1 MAMTPSSLWTPNGE
15 VSIAKGQVAVTR
27 PEVITL
33 SKFHEFAG
41 KHGLS
46 LVCKRCDHAVT
57 GSNTGQEA
65 VLSLACNCREFIFR
79 A

>member
-1 MAMTPSSLWTPNGE
+1 MAL
-15 VSIAKGQVAVTR
+15 ARDQVLVTR
-27 PEVITL
+27 PEIVTL

-57 GSNTGQEA
+57 GQNTGQEA
-65 VLSLACNCREFIFR
+65 TLAVSCNCREFIYR